1 MTVEVQRRII
11 IFFFQF
17 FFGANVEHGN
27 KHVSHFFTHE
37 RKTPSK
43 HVHKVGQ
50 PVWVWRA
57 VKLADIHHIVFV
69 LEHRS
74 FVVVYIKIIR
84 RRKDGHDRW
93 KSGDFGLAVHAVT
106 GILSFMGSDYREKV
120 VSFQELACSLIRK
133 KV

>member
-1 MTVEVQRRII
+1 M
-11 IFFFQF
+11 
-17 FFGANVEHGN
+17 
-27 KHVSHFFTHE
+27 
-37 RKTPSK
+37 
-43 HVHKVGQ
+43 
-50 PVWVWRA
+50 WRA